1 MTTWALFKVLLH
13 CGVLFFT
20 IARLHSTIHN
30 NARHVSLAA
39 PAHIVIIVIITLCEI
54 LAFEMNMH

>member
-1 MTTWALFKVLLH
+1 MTFGALFKVLLH

-30 NARHVSLAA
+30 NARHLSLAA
-39 PAHIVIIVIITLCEI
+39 PAHIVIIVIITFCEI
-54 LAFEMNMH
+54 LAFEMSMH